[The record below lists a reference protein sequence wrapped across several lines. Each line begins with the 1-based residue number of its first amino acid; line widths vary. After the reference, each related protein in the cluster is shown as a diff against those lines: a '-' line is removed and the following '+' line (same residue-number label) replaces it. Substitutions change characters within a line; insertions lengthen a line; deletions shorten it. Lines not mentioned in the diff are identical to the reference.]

1 MYWVKKRTF
10 LCMWFCLFW
19 ILQNELYTHASLS
32 CYSYAWNDDLLSNM
46 LLIEPSHSS
55 VITFRHM
62 TSLKIAWWRQFSLS
76 LSSVFCMEII
86 VFKTRTT
93 TTKIEWDGCFKIRM
107 LSSVSWNYIT
117 LVRVRSVYNFA
128 HLLFFVLYVLHPT
141 LVNIELSSKILVN
154 SAL

>member
-1 MYWVKKRTF
+1 MHWVKRKPFCACGFVCSGFYRT
-10 LCMWFCLFW
+10 
-19 ILQNELYTHASLS
+19 NYTHSIS

-76 LSSVFCMEII
+76 LFSVFCMETI

-93 TTKIEWDGCFKIRM
+93 TTKIEWHGCFKIRM

-117 LVRVRSVYNFA
+117 LVRGRSVYNFA

-154 SAL
+154 SVL